1 MGIAAMG
8 VVVLAAAAVQRLSGV
23 GFALIAAPVLVLI
36 LGPAGGVGL
45 SNCASGAISALGLA
59 AGWRGVRPGRIVPL
73 VLAAALTVPLGARL
87 AAAAPE
93 AVLLVAIGLVVSAAS
108 VVVMLGVRAAALRG
122 VPGAVAAG
130 AAGGL
135 LNAAA
140 GVGGPAVSL
149 YAANCG
155 WSAREFLPNAQFF
168 GLAVNAMS
176 LTTKGVP
183 TLSGAQWTVAAG
195 AVAAGSA
202 VGHLLSGRV
211 PDRPLRRLVLGL
223 ALAGGLLTL
232 AKGLAAG
239 L

>member
-1 MGIAAMG
+1 MLGL
-8 VVVLAAAAVQRLSGV
+8 VVLAGAAVQRLSGV
-23 GFALIAAPVLVLI
+23 GFALIAAPVLVLV

-45 SNCASGAISALGLA
+45 SNCASGAISVVGLA
-59 AGWRGVRPGRIVPL
+59 AGWRGVRARRMVPL
-73 VLAAALTVPLGARL
+73 VLAAAPAVPLGARL
-87 AAAAPE
+87 AAVAPE
-93 AVLLVAIGLVVSAAS
+93 AALLAAIGAVVSAAS
-108 VVVMLGVRAAALRG
+108 VAVMLGVRAAALRG

-155 WSAREFLPNAQFF
+155 WTAREFLPNAQFF
-168 GLAVNAMS
+168 ALAVNAMS
-176 LTTKGVP
+176 LSAKGLPV
-183 TLSGAQWTVAAG
+183 LSAAQWAVAGG
-195 AVAAGSA
+195 AVAAGTA
-202 VGHLLSGRV
+202 VGHLLAGRV
-211 PDRPLRRLVLGL
+211 PDRPVRRLVLAV

-232 AKGLAAG
+232 VKGLAAG